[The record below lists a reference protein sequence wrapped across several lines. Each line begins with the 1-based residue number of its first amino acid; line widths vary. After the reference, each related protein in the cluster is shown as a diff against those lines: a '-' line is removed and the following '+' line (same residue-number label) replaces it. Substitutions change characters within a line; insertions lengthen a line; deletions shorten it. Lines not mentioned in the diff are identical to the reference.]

1 MNFFKFLYDVFVYIT
16 SHYSAFPE
24 DFKKK
29 FKEENF
35 VNARLFL
42 SGIVESDSTIN
53 YDFKDYE

>member
-35 VNARLFL
+35 VNQF
-42 SGIVESDSTIN
+42 
-53 YDFKDYE
+53 